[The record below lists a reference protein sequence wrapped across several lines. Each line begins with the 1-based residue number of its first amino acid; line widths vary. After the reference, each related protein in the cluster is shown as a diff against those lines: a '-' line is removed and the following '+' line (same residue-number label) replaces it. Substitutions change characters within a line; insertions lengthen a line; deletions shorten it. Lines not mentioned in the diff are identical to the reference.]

1 MRRYRW
7 FVLAVVVATAGAT
20 LGSVAP
26 VAAKKSNAKS
36 VTLNALFFQ
45 QTADGP
51 SGGTNKF
58 TVRYEK
64 TSGKTFRVGFSE
76 DEVAGTG
83 DQWRAAGWNAAVV
96 ATLLT
101 GAPLAGREVRFDVN
115 GRIDGPS
122 AGALMT
128 LGLLSL
134 IRGDKLKTDVT
145 MTGTINPDGTVGPVG
160 GIPYKVDGVRK
171 AHKKR
176 MLIPAGQRNSKD
188 ADGNLVDVVALARR
202 KGIKVSEVADV
213 YAVYK
218 AFTGKT
224 LPRPK
229 AGGNTELSEDTYA
242 EIKAKVKGQL
252 ADFQSSVG
260 QFNSLDPTIR
270 SQLASIASQGQD
282 AADRAGKLS
291 DQGLQA
297 GAYVAALEAAA
308 LANAAV
314 KTGRAVQVLLTQGVS
329 PFVAQVQS
337 SAAIQ
342 GKVEALV
349 DELKNFKPKSVS
361 DASALI
367 EAYGNTV
374 DALSL
379 SRYSSNLLEQA
390 DQAATLEEAVPTAV
404 GGAVYAEFAGT
415 IVDGT
420 KDVLDVG
427 RGLGGPKLAKG
438 VNLKSVADFF
448 RKAAEAN
455 LAAFDTIVVEPQANE
470 AGMNAEVFKSRFAS
484 AEFDYALAQSSLGVL
499 QGGLDEYLGDARTAS
514 YARLGG
520 AAALYAR
527 SAQLLAKYYSI
538 HAILDDNL
546 DVTGV
551 VHEKAL
557 TKALDFGSDQVER
570 NIALLRSKKVEPA
583 LVVAGYEAA
592 GVDRE
597 GGASDKLDALGS
609 YLGAFVG
616 ARILAYLGGFQTSGL
631 K

>member
-7 FVLAVVVATAGAT
+7 FVLVVAVATATAT
-20 LGSVAP
+20 LGSIGP
-26 VAAKKSNAKS
+26 VAAKSSKS

-45 QTADGP
+45 QTDSGP

-58 TVRYEK
+58 TARYEK
-64 TSGKTFRVGFSE
+64 TGGKSFRVGFSE

-101 GAPLAGREVRFDVN
+101 GAPLTGREVRFDVN

-176 MLIPAGQRNSKD
+176 MLIPLGQRNSAD
-188 ADGNLVDVVALARR
+188 VDGNLVDVVALGHR
-202 KGIKVSEVADV
+202 KGIKVTEVADV

-218 AFTGKT
+218 AFTGKS
-224 LPRPK
+224 LPRPRS
-229 AGGNTELSEDTYA
+229 GGNAELSEDTYSA
-242 EIKAKVKGQL
+242 IKAKVKAQL
-252 ADFQSSVG
+252 ADFQSSAG

-270 SQLASIASQGQD
+270 DQLASIAQQGQD
-282 AADRAGKLS
+282 AAERASKLS

-297 GAYVAALEAAA
+297 GAYSYALRAAA

-314 KTGRAVQVLLTQGVS
+314 KTGQAVQILLTQGVG
-329 PFVAQVQS
+329 PFVAQVNS
-337 SAAIQ
+337 SAALQ
-342 GKVEALV
+342 GKVEALI
-349 DELKNFKPKSVS
+349 DDLKSFKPKSVS

-367 EAYGNTV
+367 EAYGNAI

-379 SRYSSNLLEQA
+379 SSYSKNLF
-390 DQAATLEEAVPTAV
+390 DQAGQAGTLEEAVPNAV
-404 GGAVYAEFAGT
+404 TGAVLAEFAGT
-415 IVDGT
+415 IVNGT

-427 RGLGGPKLAKG
+427 RGLGGPKIAKG
-438 VNLKSVADFF
+438 TDLKSVADFF
-448 RKAAEAN
+448 RKAAESN
-455 LAAFDTIVVEPQANE
+455 LAAFDTLIVEPRANE
-470 AGMNAEVFKSRFAS
+470 AGMNAEVFKARFAN
-484 AEFDYALAQSSLGVL
+484 ADFDYALAQSSLGVL
-499 QGGLDEYLGDARTAS
+499 AGGLDQYLGDARTAA

-520 AAALYAR
+520 AASLYAR

-538 HAILDDNL
+538 HAQLDDNL
-546 DVTGV
+546 NVTGV

-557 TKALDFGSDQVER
+557 SSALDFGSDQVKR
-570 NIALLRSKKVEPA
+570 NVALLRSKKIEPA
-583 LVVAGYEAA
+583 LVVAQYESA

-597 GGASDKLDALGS
+597 GAASDKLDALGS
-609 YLGAFVG
+609 YLGAFVA